1 MARLKFKQIY
11 SNLQYNTASSVLTLS
26 GSQQT
31 DFIISG
37 SVRIVSTPTVTGSLT
52 IQNIDSFGDS
62 GSFFTMDSRIG
73 GSHMKVPGPDGA
85 MGFGGMCFPK
95 DTAALLKWAEEYGQ
109 SLEVLNAAV
118 KKNTLLRLT
127 EPK

>member
-37 SVRIVSTPTVTGSLT
+37 SVRITSTPTVTGSLT

-62 GSFFTMDSRIG
+62 GSFFTMDLG
-73 GSHMKVPGPDGA
+73 D
-85 MGFGGMCFPK
+85 
-95 DTAALLKWAEEYGQ
+95 Y
-109 SLEVLNAAV
+109 
-118 KKNTLLRLT
+118 
-127 EPK
+127 

>member
-26 GSQQT
+26 GSKKT

-37 SVRIVSTPTVTGSLT
+37 SVKITSTPTMTGSLT

-62 GSFFTMDSRIG
+62 GSFFTMDLG
-73 GSHMKVPGPDGA
+73 D
-85 MGFGGMCFPK
+85 
-95 DTAALLKWAEEYGQ
+95 Y
-109 SLEVLNAAV
+109 
-118 KKNTLLRLT
+118 
-127 EPK
+127 

>member
-37 SVRIVSTPTVTGSLT
+37 SVKITSTPTMTGSLT

-62 GSFFTMDSRIG
+62 GSFFTMDLG
-73 GSHMKVPGPDGA
+73 D
-85 MGFGGMCFPK
+85 
-95 DTAALLKWAEEYGQ
+95 Y
-109 SLEVLNAAV
+109 
-118 KKNTLLRLT
+118 
-127 EPK
+127 